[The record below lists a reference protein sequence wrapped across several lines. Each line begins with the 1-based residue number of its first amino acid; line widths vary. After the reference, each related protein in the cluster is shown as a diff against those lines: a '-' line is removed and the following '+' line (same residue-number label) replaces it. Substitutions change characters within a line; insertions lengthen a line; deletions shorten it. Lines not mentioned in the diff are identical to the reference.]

1 MITKNSLP
9 KSYVPY
15 GSLIVCSNSL
25 LGGGHIVSIGD
36 VLPIIIGKG
45 EKPMIWLQALT
56 KPESKE
62 FVTIV
67 EGSISQHPAV
77 KIYEENDV
85 LKVSVSGTTVL
96 SVKATAESSA
106 DVNELDLRPL
116 GLNLHGDSS
125 TLMVGTSI
133 FSGNSMSGGG
143 ILIGFSGWL
152 L

>member
-15 GSLIVCSNSL
+15 ALLIVCSNSL
-25 LGGGHIVSIGD
+25 LDGGHIVSIGD
-36 VLPIIIGKG
+36 VLPIIIGRG

-67 EGSISQHPAV
+67 EGSISKHPAV
-77 KIYEENDV
+77 KIYEENNV
-85 LKVSVSGTTVL
+85 LKVSVSGTMVL
-96 SVKATAESSA
+96 SVRAIADDSA
-106 DVNELDLRPL
+106 KVDELDLRPL

-125 TLMVGTSI
+125 ALIVGTSK

-143 ILIGFSGWL
+143 ILIGFGG
-152 L
+152 

>member
-15 GSLIVCSNSL
+15 ASLIVCSNSL

-36 VLPIIIGKG
+36 VLPIVIGRG

-62 FVTIV
+62 FVPIV
-67 EGSISQHPAV
+67 EGSISKHPAV

-96 SVKATAESSA
+96 SVRATAENSA
-106 DVNELDLRPL
+106 DVDELDLRPL
-116 GLNLHGDSS
+116 GFNLHGDSS
-125 TLMVGTSI
+125 TLMVGTSK

-143 ILIGFSGWL
+143 ILIGFSG
-152 L
+152 

>member
-9 KSYVPY
+9 SSYVPY
-15 GSLIVCSNSL
+15 ASLIVCSNSL

-45 EKPMIWLQALT
+45 EKPMVWLQALT

-67 EGSISQHPAV
+67 EGSISKYPAV
-77 KIYEENDV
+77 KIYEENFV
-85 LKVSVSGTTVL
+85 LKVSISGTMVL
-96 SVKATAESSA
+96 SVRSTADDSA
-106 DVNELDLRPL
+106 DVDELDLRPL

-125 TLMVGTSI
+125 MLMVGASK

-143 ILIGFSGWL
+143 ILIGVG
-152 L
+152 